1 MLKRMDWKGAFAAS
15 TAVLLLSFVLAAL
28 PFSQKAVENELYI
41 GFPVTMLTVHA
52 TAAGGFGV
60 HLSIGAVILNHAIG
74 YGVYWLIR
82 KIALSA
88 ASARAARRAR

>member
-1 MLKRMDWKGAFAAS
+1 MLKRMDWKGAFAAAM
-15 TAVLLLSFVLAAL
+15 AVLLLSFVLAAL

-41 GFPVTMLTVHA
+41 GFPLPLLPVHA
-52 TAAGGFGV
+52 TAAGFFPV
-60 HLSIGAVILNHAIG
+60 HLPIRAVLLNLAIG

-82 KIALSA
+82 KIVLSA

>member
-1 MLKRMDWKGAFAAS
+1 MDWKGAFAAS

-60 HLSIGAVILNHAIG
+60 HLSIGAVILNLG

-82 KIALSA
+82 EIVLSA

>member
-52 TAAGGFGV
+52 TAAGDFGV
-60 HLSIGAVILNHAIG
+60 HLSIGAVILNLAIG